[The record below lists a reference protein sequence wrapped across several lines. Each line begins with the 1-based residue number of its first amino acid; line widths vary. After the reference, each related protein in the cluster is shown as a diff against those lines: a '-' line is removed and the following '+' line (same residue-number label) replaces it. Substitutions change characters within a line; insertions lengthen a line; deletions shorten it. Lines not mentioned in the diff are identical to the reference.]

1 MANLQVKGLDEG
13 FYEDLKRLAVE
24 ENRSLSQQVV
34 VMLRE
39 YLAKRDAVRRA
50 ATPAEVLLQ
59 LAGSWED
66 ERSAEEIVRD
76 IRGARRNSGRFRQ
89 GL

>member
-1 MANLQVKGLDEG
+1 MANLQVKGLEDA
-13 FYEDLKRLAVE
+13 FYQDLKRLAEE

-39 YLAKRDAVRRA
+39 YLAKREAVRRA
-50 ATPAEVLLQ
+50 STPAEALLQ

-66 ERSAEEIVRD
+66 ERSAEEIVRS
-76 IRGARRNSGRFRQ
+76 IREARRNSPGFSR